1 MKSVVIALIMSTSI
15 AQATEYKQFFLTESG
30 KQIDN
35 TEAIMSAA
43 QGTQVYKCQSVEF
56 KVSKSGTSI
65 GLKNV
70 KKPKSN

>member
-1 MKSVVIALIMSTSI
+1 MFLLITLFASI
-15 AQATEYKQFFLTESG
+15 SNAAEYKQFFLTASG

-43 QGTQVYKCQSVEF
+43 QGGEVYKCQSVEF

-70 KKPKSN
+70 KKPKAQ

>member
-1 MKSVVIALIMSTSI
+1 MKMFVAIMLLASI
-15 AQATEYKQFFLTESG
+15 SQAAEYKQFYITASG
-30 KQIDN
+30 AQVDA

-43 QGTQVYKCQSVEF
+43 KGESVYKCQSVEF

-70 KKPKSN
+70 KKPKAQ